1 MEEQRTNGNSCKN
14 KWVLAITAII
24 ILAGSNIY
32 FFTKYNE
39 QSKLIEN
46 QLHYINELNAN
57 ITKSSLLSTLRF
69 WFSYFIILPFQLF
82 TNWWL
87 TSREIVIYNSEAII
101 GLRLAGAPIED
112 LIFGFAMILAVMSLW
127 ESKTNVG
134 KI

>member
-1 MEEQRTNGNSCKN
+1 MRFELSYTQITVYALILTIFFDMFISKN
-14 KWVLAITAII
+14 
-24 ILAGSNIY
+24 
-32 FFTKYNE
+32 
-39 QSKLIEN
+39 
-46 QLHYINELNAN
+46 
-57 ITKSSLLSTLRF
+57 SLLSTLRF

-127 ESKTNVG
+127 ESKI
-134 KI
+134 KRADLP